1 METETYK
8 KAKQILER
16 FDPEK
21 FKELQVASVIK
32 LSINIILCIHL
43 KHHLFYILWLFDLI
57 PIYCLFNHIQA
68 YGKPDI
74 LFSDTCTIHSKSSF
88 TRVRYIILDH
98 LS

>member
-43 KHHLFYILWLFDLI
+43 KHHLFYIL
-57 PIYCLFNHIQA
+57 
-68 YGKPDI
+68 
-74 LFSDTCTIHSKSSF
+74 
-88 TRVRYIILDH
+88 
-98 LS
+98 